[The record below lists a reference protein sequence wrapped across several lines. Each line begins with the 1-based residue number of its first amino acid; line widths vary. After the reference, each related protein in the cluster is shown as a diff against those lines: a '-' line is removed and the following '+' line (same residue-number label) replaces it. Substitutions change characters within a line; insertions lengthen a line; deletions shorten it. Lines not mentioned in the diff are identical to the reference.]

1 MTHWLKAQRSMVEI
15 DFQKARTLLENT
27 RKIADEEGLY
37 VLAEKLTLQQ
47 ERLLRQLSAWDDFIR
62 KYYEFIKE

>member
-1 MTHWLKAQRSMVEI
+1 MVEI
-15 DFQKARTLLENT
+15 DFQKAKIVLDNA

-37 VLAEKLTLQQ
+37 KLAEKLTLQQ
-47 ERLLRQLSAWDDFIR
+47 ERLINQLSQWDDFIR